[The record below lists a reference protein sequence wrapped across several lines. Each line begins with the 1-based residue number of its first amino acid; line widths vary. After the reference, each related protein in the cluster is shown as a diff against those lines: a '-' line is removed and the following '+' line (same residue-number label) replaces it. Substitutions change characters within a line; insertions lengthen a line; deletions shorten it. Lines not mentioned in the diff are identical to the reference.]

1 MNRLKEVAAFAVSVA
16 LWLVAAGFP
25 GHEPVARW
33 TGELIFHLTAGL
45 LITWLFVRKQEP
57 RPSLLS
63 PWLFLVAAGIALLG
77 RFGQPS

>member
-1 MNRLKEVAAFAVSVA
+1 MKRAAALLASVA
-16 LWLVAAGFP
+16 LWLLAAGLP
-25 GHEPVARW
+25 EDEPVARW
-33 TGELIFHLTAGL
+33 IGELAFHLLAAL

-77 RFGQPS
+77 RFNQTG

>member
-1 MNRLKEVAAFAVSVA
+1 MKRTAALVASVA
-16 LWLVAAGFP
+16 LWVLAAGLP
-25 GHEPVARW
+25 QDEPIARW
-33 TGELIFHLTAGL
+33 IGELLFHLLAAL

-77 RFGQPS
+77 RFNQTG